1 MPFEKVETSV
11 DFPALERAVLKFWN
25 ENGIFE
31 KRKALNAGKPK
42 WSFLD
47 GPITANNPMGAH
59 HAWGR
64 TYKDVFQ
71 RYWAMHGFDQRWQ
84 NGFDCQG
91 LWVEVEVEKEQGFK
105 TKRDI
110 EAFGLAAFV
119 NLCKQR
125 VLEYAAVQTQQSI
138 RLGYWMD
145 WNDPAVLRELKAR
158 MAEDPTQV
166 ITVQGPHGPV
176 TDRVELIVGR
186 LGLPEMGGSYFT
198 FSNENNY
205 SIWVALKKC
214 HDHGWIY
221 KGRDVMPW
229 CGRCGTGISQHE
241 IVTEG
246 YQEIVDPGLTVKFP
260 LKDRPGE
267 SLLVWTTTPWTL
279 TSNVA
284 AAVGPELTYL
294 KVRQGNDV
302 YFVGKG
308 AAKQTL
314 RGDYEVLDELKGDA
328 MVGWKYHGPFDEL
341 PAEQASGAIEAHQVI
356 PWTEV
361 GEEEGTGIV
370 HIAPGCG
377 AEDFA
382 LSKAYNLPAPAPL
395 DEDGYFITGYDW
407 LTGRAV
413 ADSAD
418 LIADNL
424 RQKGVFYRLEPYSH
438 RYPVCWRCNTKL
450 VFRLVDE
457 WFISMDKLRHA
468 MIEVTQQIR
477 WIPEFGLERELDWLR
492 NMHDWMI
499 SKKRYWGLALPI
511 WTCDE
516 CGWFDV
522 IGGETE
528 LKSRAA
534 EGWERFEGHTPHRP
548 HIDAVKIRCA
558 QCGGV
563 ARRIPDVGNPWLDA
577 GIVSMSTLNY
587 RHDRAYW
594 EKWFPA
600 DFITESFPGQ
610 FRNWF
615 YSLLAMSTAIENRPP
630 FLNVLGFA
638 TLLAEDGRAM
648 HKSWGNAIE
657 FNEAADSMG
666 ADVMRWMYASQR
678 PEKDLLFGYH
688 GADEVRRRF
697 LLPLWNVYAFFVQ
710 YANASEWRLE
720 IGDSGSRTSQI
731 SNPQSLLD
739 RWITARLQVLIH
751 DMTARLE
758 DFDAAGATQAA
769 EAFVDDLSNWYV
781 RRSRRRFWE
790 GQSDALDTLYN
801 VLTTLVK
808 LFAPVIPFV
817 TETMYQNLVRAV
829 TPAAPESVHH
839 QDWPLADETQIDQ
852 ELLDDMA
859 LAMRL
864 VALGRA
870 ARGSANVKLRQPLA
884 TATLALRDPAEQ
896 PRVERLADVI
906 RDELNVK
913 ALEFVTDEGE
923 LVEYRV
929 RPVLPVLGPKYG
941 KLVPRI
947 RATLATLSAAEVAH
961 KVRAGEPVEL
971 DLGLDQPEDPKSKI
985 QNLKSTVRLEPGEV
999 EVMASAKPGFAVAE
1013 EAGYVVAVTTALT
1026 PELEQ
1031 EGLAREVVRKLQTMR
1046 KDAGFDIS
1054 DRIVTY
1060 YQAEGRLLQAIQ
1072 AFAGYIKDETLTVNL
1087 REAAPPGSAFTESVE
1102 VDGNRGTFG
1111 VELLIWHFSEDLK

>member
-1 MPFEKVETSV
+1 MFKPVPTQV
-11 DFPALERAVLKFWN
+11 DFPALEREVLQFWADTQA
-25 ENGIFE
+25 FS
-31 KRKALNAGKPK
+31 KRVELNAGKPR
-42 WSFLD
+42 WSFID
-47 GPITANNPMGAH
+47 GPITANNPMGVH

-64 TYKDVFQ
+64 TYKDLWQ
-71 RYWAMHGFDQRWQ
+71 RFKAMQGFDQRWQ

-91 LWVEVEVEKEQGFK
+91 LWVEVNVERDLGFSS
-105 TKRDI
+105 KRDI
-110 EAFGLAAFV
+110 EAYGIAEFV
-119 NLCKQR
+119 KLCKER
-125 VLEYAAVQTQQSI
+125 VLTYAAVQTEQSI
-138 RLGYWMD
+138 RLGMWMKWD
-145 WNDPAVLRELKAR
+145 DPETLRWLR
-158 MAEDPTQV
+158 DHLGDGV
-166 ITVQGPHGPV
+166 VTVETPAGPV
-176 TDRVELIVGR
+176 TDSVERLVGK
-186 LGLPEMGGSYFT
+186 LGHWPWNRSYFT
-198 FSNENNY
+198 FSDENNY
-205 SIWVALKKC
+205 SIWLFLKKC
-214 HDHGWIY
+214 HERGWIY
-221 KGRDVMPW
+221 RGHDVMPW
-229 CGRCGTGISQHE
+229 CPRCGTGISQHE

-308 AAKQTL
+308 VAKQIL
-314 RGDYEVLDELKGDA
+314 QGDYEVLDELKGDA

-341 PAEQASGAIEAHQVI
+341 PAEQASGAVEAHQVI

-395 DEDGYFITGYDW
+395 DEDGYFIAGYAW
-407 LTGRAV
+407 LTGRSV

-424 RQKGVFYRLEPYSH
+424 RQKGVFYRLEPYTH
-438 RYPVCWRCNTKL
+438 RYPVCWRCNTNL

-457 WFISMDKLRHA
+457 WFISMDELRHA
-468 MIEVTQQIR
+468 MIEVARQIR

-511 WTCDE
+511 WTCDD

-522 IGGETE
+522 IGSETE
-528 LKSRAA
+528 LQSRAIA
-534 EGWERFEGHTPHRP
+534 GWEQFEGHTPHRP
-548 HIDAVKIRCA
+548 YIDAIKIRCDR
-558 QCGGV
+558 CGGV
-563 ARRIPDVGNPWLDA
+563 ASRIPDVGNPWLDA
-577 GIVSMSTLNY
+577 GIVPMSTLNY

-615 YSLLAMSTAIENRPP
+615 YSLLAMSTAIVNRPP

-638 TLLAEDGRAM
+638 TLLAEDGRPM

-666 ADVMRWMYASQR
+666 ADVMRWMYASQK

-688 GADEVRRRF
+688 GADDVRRRF

-710 YANASEWRLE
+710 YANAEKWTPSTPVGQVGNLSYRRQVANL
-720 IGDSGSRTSQI
+720 SY
-731 SNPQSLLD
+731 LD
-739 RWITARLQVLIH
+739 RWINARLQVLIR

-790 GQSDALDTLYN
+790 GRPEALETLYN
-801 VLTTLVK
+801 VLTTLIK

-817 TETMYQNLVRAV
+817 TEVMYQNLVRTV
-829 TPAAPESVHH
+829 NPAAPESVHH
-839 QDWPLADETQIDQ
+839 QDWPQADETQIDQ
-852 ELLDDMA
+852 ALLDDMA

-870 ARGSANVKLRQPLA
+870 ARGSASIKLRQPLA
-884 TATLALRDPAEQ
+884 TAILALRDPAEK

-913 ALEFVTDEGE
+913 TLEFVTNEGA

-941 KLVPRI
+941 QRVPRI
-947 RATLATLSAAEVAH
+947 RATMATLPAAEVAH
-961 KVRAGEPVEL
+961 KVRSGQPVEVHI
-971 DLGLDQPEDPKSKI
+971 DGE
-985 QNLKSTVRLEPGEV
+985 TVRLEPGEV
-999 EVMASAKPGFAVAE
+999 EVLASAKPGFAVAE
-1013 EAGYVVAVTTALT
+1013 EAGYVVAVTTVLT

-1031 EGLAREVVRKLQTMR
+1031 EGMAREVVRKLQTMR
-1046 KDAGFDIS
+1046 KEAGFDIS

-1060 YQAEGRLLQAIQ
+1060 YQAEGLLRQAIQ
-1072 AFAGYIKDETLTVNL
+1072 AFAGYIKDETLTVEL
-1087 REAAPPGSAFTESVE
+1087 HEAAPPGSAFTEMVE
-1102 VDGNRGTFG
+1102 VDGHRGTFG
-1111 VELLIWHFSEDLK
+1111 VERSIRHFSKHLK